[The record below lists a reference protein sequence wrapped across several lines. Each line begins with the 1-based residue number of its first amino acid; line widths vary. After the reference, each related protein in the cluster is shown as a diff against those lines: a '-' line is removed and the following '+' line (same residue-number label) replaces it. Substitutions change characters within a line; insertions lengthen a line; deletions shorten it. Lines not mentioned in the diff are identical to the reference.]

1 MCPLRADKHRQLGD
15 SKSPPDGKKPGE
27 HGAAPRAAQGQARGS
42 SRPPGPRGSA
52 GRGWLPAARPQGA
65 CLGKKFIGL
74 LCLQRISETHVVW
87 KPVSPPTCDLPVPV
101 TMSGEAPHG
110 PARGIQAPPSAPQG
124 RAGLTTWQI
133 LVQKKTVP

>member
-1 MCPLRADKHRQLGD
+1 MTARAHQTG
-15 SKSPPDGKKPGE
+15 KSLESTERPPEQPRDRRV
-27 HGAAPRAAQGQARGS
+27 GARTAPRPEGKCWPGVAAS
-42 SRPPGPRGSA
+42 
-52 GRGWLPAARPQGA
+52 AARPQGA

>member
-1 MCPLRADKHRQLGD
+1 M
-15 SKSPPDGKKPGE
+15 
-27 HGAAPRAAQGQARGS
+27 GARGPQARGEVL
-42 SRPPGPRGSA
+42 A
-52 GRGWLPAARPQGA
+52 AAAARPQGA

>member
-1 MCPLRADKHRQLGD
+1 MTARAHQTG
-15 SKSPPDGKKPGE
+15 KSLESTERPPEQPRDRRV
-27 HGAAPRAAQGQARGS
+27 GARGPQARGEVLAGGGRVCCTS
-42 SRPPGPRGSA
+42 PGRMPGKEVYQFAVFA
-52 GRGWLPAARPQGA
+52 G
-65 CLGKKFIGL
+65 
-74 LCLQRISETHVVW
+74 ISETHVVW